1 MNKKTLFATTIL
13 LFAAFTLIPIFVY
26 IDNFGSSFSAEQ
38 EHWGAFSDYLNVFIS
53 ILNIVFLALLTYSI
67 YRYQR
72 EDEQNKSIPIL
83 IFKVDNR
90 RKWTVQNVG
99 KGVALNILISSSK
112 KQDSWDKPTKV
123 YSIMEG
129 AELKLPWISAA
140 LQLRADYFDM
150 NKNTLSSIC
159 QNDDTEFVKN
169 AKKELFDRFNGE
181 YNRLED
187 MGVKYSCAVA

>member
-1 MNKKTLFATTIL
+1 MKKKTLIATTIL

-26 IDNFGSSFSAEQ
+26 RDNFGSSFSAKQ
-38 EHWGAFSDYLNVFIS
+38 EHWGAFSGYLNVFVS

-90 RKWTVQNVG
+90 KKWAVQNVG

-112 KQDSWDKPTKV
+112 EQDSWDKPTKV

-129 AELKLPWISAA
+129 AELNLPWISAA
-140 LQLRADYFDM
+140 LQLRVDYFDM
-150 NKNTLSSIC
+150 NKNSLSSIC
-159 QNDDTEFVKN
+159 QNDDTKFVKN
-169 AKKELFDRFNGE
+169 AEQELFHRFKGE

-187 MGVKYSCAVA
+187 MGVKLSWGAA